1 MKPVI
6 DKAEVSID
14 FPDKAYMGSF
24 GHDAE
29 FDVRPESDGVV
40 LKLVHRGDQR
50 REVGVHLH
58 YYLLADIVEQ
68 MAAVLAEQPEI
79 DEAHRAPLFE
89 AAKGLQA
96 ALKKRKGSNEKR
108 ARPVD

>member
-14 FPDKAYMGSF
+14 FPDKVYLGSF

-29 FDVRPESDGVV
+29 FDVRPENDGVV
-40 LKLVHRGDQR
+40 LKLVQRGDQR

-68 MAAVLAEQPEI
+68 MARVFADQPEV

-89 AAKGLQA
+89 AARGLQA
-96 ALKKRKGSNEKR
+96 ALKRRKGDNGKR
-108 ARPVD
+108 RPSGG